1 MALVTSQTTLPDF
14 EHEYHTVIVDTV
26 DDSTSKQKFTSYFP
40 TPLENIVQVQL
51 IAAHIND
58 INVSGMN
65 TQLIHLKIDEL
76 RTIFS
81 QRGKTNLD
89 TGDDN
94 MINGVFGTLV
104 TDGTDRLIFKNEYP
118 VIQQYYNPI
127 RKLDRITI
135 DVLQETGAAAT
146 YKNGGSDL
154 PQTCLIFRFVC
165 KKRNLAH

>member
-1 MALVTSQTTLPDF
+1 MALVTIQSTLPDF

-26 DDSTSKQKFTSYFP
+26 DDSSKQKFTSYFP

-51 IAAHIND
+51 MAAHINGHD
-58 INVSGMN
+58 ASNF
-65 TQLIHLKIDEL
+65 IHLKIDEL

-81 QRGKTNLD
+81 QRGKTDLE
-89 TGDDN
+89 TGGDN

-104 TDGTDRLIFKNEYP
+104 TDGTSRLVFKNEYQ

-127 RKLDRITI
+127 RKLDRITV
-135 DVLQETGAAAT
+135 DVLKETGAAAV
-146 YKNGGSDL
+146 YSGGS
-154 PQTCLIFRFVC
+154 QETCLIFRFIC

>member
-1 MALVTSQTTLPDF
+1 MTSQSTLPDF

-26 DDSTSKQKFTSYFP
+26 DDSSKQKFTSYFP

-51 IAAHIND
+51 MAAHINGHD
-58 INVSGMN
+58 ESNF
-65 TQLIHLKIDEL
+65 IHLKIDEL

-81 QRGKTNLD
+81 QRGKTDLE
-89 TGDDN
+89 TSDDN

-104 TDGTDRLIFKNEYP
+104 TDGTSRLVFKNEYP

-127 RKLDRITI
+127 NKLDRLNVE
-135 DVLQETGAAAT
+135 VLKETGDDVSFT
-146 YKNGGSDL
+146 SGE
-154 PQTCLIFRFVC
+154 TCLIFRFIC

>member
-51 IAAHIND
+51 TAAHIN
-58 INVSGMN
+58 G
-65 TQLIHLKIDEL
+65 TGGAHKLIHLKIDEL

-81 QRGKTNLD
+81 QRGKTDLD
-89 TGDDN
+89 TSDDN
-94 MINGVFGTLV
+94 MINGVFGTLI
-104 TDGTDRLIFKNEYP
+104 TDGTSRLVFKNEYP

-127 RKLDRITI
+127 NKLDRIT
-135 DVLQETGAAAT
+135 VELLKETGAAAT
-146 YKNGGSDL
+146 TTE
-154 PQTCLIFRFVC
+154 TCLIFRFVC

>member
-1 MALVTSQTTLPDF
+1 MALVTSQSTLPDF

-26 DDSTSKQKFTSYFP
+26 DDASSKQKFTSYFP

-51 IAAHIND
+51 TAAHIN
-58 INVSGMN
+58 G
-65 TQLIHLKIDEL
+65 TGGAHKLIHLKIDEL

-81 QRGKTNLD
+81 QRGKTDLD
-89 TGDDN
+89 TSDDN

-104 TDGTDRLIFKNEYP
+104 TDGTSRLVFKNEYP

-127 RKLDRITI
+127 NKLDRIT
-135 DVLQETGAAAT
+135 VELLKETGAAAT
-146 YKNGGSDL
+146 TTE
-154 PQTCLIFRFVC
+154 TCLIFRFVC

>member
-51 IAAHIND
+51 TAAHIDNHD
-58 INVSGMN
+58 AS
-65 TQLIHLKIDEL
+65 TLIHLKIDEL

-81 QRGKTNLD
+81 QRGKTDLD
-89 TGDDN
+89 TADDN

-104 TDGTDRLIFKNEYP
+104 TDGTDRLVFKNEYP

-127 RKLDRITI
+127 RKLDRLTVE
-135 DVLQETGAAAT
+135 VLKETGGDASFT
-146 YKNGGSDL
+146 SGE
-154 PQTCLIFRFVC
+154 TCLIFRFVC
-165 KKRNLAH
+165 KNKNMPY

>member
-58 INVSGMN
+58 MATSMEQNS
-65 TQLIHLKIDEL
+65 LIHLKIDEL

-81 QRGKTNLD
+81 QRGKTDLD

-104 TDGTDRLIFKNEYP
+104 TDGTDRIVFKNEYP

-127 RKLDRITI
+127 RKLDRITVN
-135 DVLQETGAAAT
+135 VLQETGAAVA
-146 YKNGGSDL
+146 YKNGGSDS

-165 KKRNLAH
+165 KNKNMPY

>member
-51 IAAHIND
+51 IAAHIDNHD
-58 INVSGMN
+58 AS
-65 TQLIHLKIDEL
+65 TLIHLKIDEL
-76 RTIFS
+76 RTTFS
-81 QRGKTNLD
+81 QRGKTDLD
-89 TGDDN
+89 TSDDN

-104 TDGTDRLIFKNEYP
+104 TDGTDRLVFKNEYP

-127 RKLDRITI
+127 RKLDRLNVE
-135 DVLQETGAAAT
+135 VLKETGEDIIFST
-146 YKNGGSDL
+146 G
-154 PQTCLIFRFVC
+154 QTCLIFRFVC
-165 KKRNLAH
+165 KNKNMPY